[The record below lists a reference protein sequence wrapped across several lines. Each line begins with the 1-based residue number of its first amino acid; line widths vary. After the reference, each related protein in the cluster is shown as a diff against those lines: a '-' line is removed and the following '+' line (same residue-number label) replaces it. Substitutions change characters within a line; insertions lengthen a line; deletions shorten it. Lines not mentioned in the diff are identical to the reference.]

1 MKSSL
6 LPHTYKKIGWLLF
19 IPSVIAGPFVMF
31 YPKLTHQRFQA
42 FGYFGTR
49 MFQSEKRSPFRIDFV
64 WLYPNL
70 VCVLLLIG
78 GMLVMFSKEK
88 KEDEYINQ
96 LRLNSLQ
103 NSVFFNYIFLFF
115 AIVFIHGVPFFQVM
129 SFNLFTVMI
138 FYILRFHFLIYKNST
153 KTNE

>member
-6 LPHTYKKIGWLLF
+6 LPHTYKKIGWLVF

-31 YPKLTHQRFQA
+31 YPKLSYQRIQA
-42 FGYFGTR
+42 FGYFGTQ
-49 MFQSEKRSPFRIDFV
+49 MFSSEKKSAFRIDPI

-70 VCVLLLIG
+70 VCVFLLIG

-96 LRLNSLQ
+96 IRLNSLQ
-103 NSVFFNYIFLFF
+103 NSVLFNYLFLFF
-115 AIVFIHGVPFFQVM
+115 CVVFIHGSPFFQVM
-129 SFNLFTVMI
+129 TFNLFTVMI